1 MDRNLDKLDD
11 ASLAQCYP
19 PDILSE
25 EGYFEHY
32 EESLEWYFDPELNEY
47 AGFEDY
53 QRLVLHND
61 VSVNT

>member
-1 MDRNLDKLDD
+1 MAK
-11 ASLAQCYP
+11 CCP

-32 EESLEWYFDPELNEY
+32 EESLKWYFDPELNEY

-53 QRLVLHND
+53 QRLVVRND